1 MEIETITT
9 PLEAVKRLTVRKQ
22 FLAGNTPTGS
32 FNDKLKSIIRNIGY
46 IQWDPVTIVAPSH
59 LISIWSRIG
68 KFDWSELDKMMW
80 KDKEVLF
87 HWTPIAWL
95 VLAEDY
101 PIFYSLMTSYP
112 NSMRKGWASHAESA
126 SKFLKSHHEMKL
138 KVLNRLKEGPAETG
152 QFKDY
157 SIKKKNSDGWGS
169 GNEVTEML
177 FHLQMTGEVMVV
189 GHSGNQNLWGLT
201 DNFLPQSVERKI
213 FPVVELEESTAI
225 RAMRALGVSAEHD
238 IYRYFVRGRYSNVK
252 GTIRKLVE
260 DRKAVKVKIEG
271 EHKAKEYYI
280 LSEDIK
286 TLDAIISDKWE
297 PRLSL
302 ISPFDNVIT
311 LRDRA
316 QKIFNFNYILEQF
329 VPKEKRKYGTYVL
342 PILWGSNLVG
352 RIDAKF
358 EKEQKTLNILRVYAE
373 PGFENETI
381 IGEKLACRVEDF
393 ADFLGADKVKYGK
406 IEPVQWTNIG

>member
-189 GHSGNQNLWGLT
+189 GHSGNQNLWDLT

-252 GTIRKLVE
+252 WTIRKLVE
-260 DRKAVKVKIEG
+260 GRKAVKVKIEG

-406 IEPVQWTNIG
+406 IEPGQWTNIG

>member
-189 GHSGNQNLWGLT
+189 GHSGNQNLWDLT

>member
-22 FLAGNTPTGS
+22 FLAGNIPTGS

-157 SIKKKNSDGWGS
+157 SLKKKNSDGWGS

-189 GHSGNQNLWGLT
+189 GHSGNQNLWDLT

-311 LRDRA
+311 LRDRT